1 MNSSASTR
9 TLQGQTKFLQAKTT
23 AGQQDTGRAR
33 VFWVE
38 IFDASVLTNGDRFYL
53 CTISINARMEP
64 QNLGLGGPANEIR
77 FMSAGDATLQLFLA
91 NKRQREAGLV
101 MESSQELSTHIQIS
115 GKAQLAIHNQYKARG
130 YNFFLCCA
138 HPPSIYQ
145 AAKDDGW
152 FVRLRNDE
160 REWKKRFHDRTVPHH
175 TLAVKIYSRT

>member
-1 MNSSASTR
+1 
-9 TLQGQTKFLQAKTT
+9 
-23 AGQQDTGRAR
+23 
-33 VFWVE
+33 
-38 IFDASVLTNGDRFYL
+38 
-53 CTISINARMEP
+53 
-64 QNLGLGGPANEIR
+64 
-77 FMSAGDATLQLFLA
+77 MSAGDATLQLFLA

-175 TLAVKIYSRT
+175 TLAVKIYSRTVSSLMPFPDRLFFTSHCASLSSASASAET